1 MTDRFDS
8 TLQLLQPIYRLLMV
22 HSELQIASPLLKQQL
37 NYLMKG
43 CGKNRKILTAIS
55 L

>member
-22 HSELQIASPLLKQQL
+22 HSELQITPPLLKQQL

-43 CGKNRKILTAIS
+43 FGKSRKILTVIS